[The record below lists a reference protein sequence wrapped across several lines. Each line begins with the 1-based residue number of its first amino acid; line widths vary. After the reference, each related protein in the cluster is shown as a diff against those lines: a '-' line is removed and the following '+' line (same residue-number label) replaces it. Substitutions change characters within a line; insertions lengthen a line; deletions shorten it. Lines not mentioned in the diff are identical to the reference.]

1 MGLDLKNILCVTG
14 GGDFMQSLFYSKNEN
29 VFSGDL
35 NFDALI

>member
-14 GGDFMQSLFYSKNEN
+14 GGDFMQSLFYSKN

>member
-1 MGLDLKNILCVTG
+1 MGLNLKNILCATG
-14 GGDFMQSLFYSKNEN
+14 GGDFMQSLFYLKN

>member
-1 MGLDLKNILCVTG
+1 MGLNLKNILWATG
-14 GGDFMQSLFYSKNEN
+14 GGNFMQSLSYLKN